1 MSRNMIVGQ
10 QPDAVEVGARLFMAG
25 GNAVDAAIGCA
36 FAQSVIDQMMCGI
49 GGYGVM
55 QVYAPQQKA
64 HEAITFL
71 AQAPAAVREGMWADL
86 LEYETRDGFGFVLK
100 GRVNEVGYQAVCT
113 PGSVRGFHNAHARY
127 GRLAW
132 KDVIRPAIR
141 LAAEGYRVQAFEHQY
156 RSVPDAIGRLD
167 TNTKLAFSKN
177 YRHLFFNGEGQP
189 RRGGDLVKNPD
200 LAGTLTLIAEQGP
213 DVFYTGAIAE
223 RIDADMRA
231 HGGFLAKSDLAEY
244 RVEVEAPVWGEYRG
258 LEIAAAPAPS
268 SGPALIRMLQTLEH
282 FDLRSLGH
290 NTPDYIRIVAEAMK
304 RAQAIKEEV
313 IGDPRQ
319 MEVPVEAI
327 VSKAAAAADAAAI
340 KRGEKAH
347 IERAK
352 LKEPAE
358 TTHLG
363 AIDRDGM
370 CVVLTHTN
378 GMQSGVISD
387 GLGFMYNGQIGSYD
401 PRPGRTQSL
410 VPGRRRVTSMAPS
423 ILFRDGKPYML
434 IGAPGGSNI
443 PMALLQAIVNVV
455 DFGMTVG
462 DAVSAPRFS
471 ATSDLVDVS
480 ARIPTYVCEAL
491 AKMGYGT
498 ARSAQS
504 YTNARVHAILIDG
517 DRIEGGADPAG
528 GGMALA
534 V

>member
-1 MSRNMIVGQ
+1 MPRNMIVGQ

-36 FAQSVIDQMMCGI
+36 FAQAVIDQMMCGI

-55 QVYAPQQKA
+55 QVLKPGAAAP
-64 HEAITFL
+64 EAISFL

-86 LEYETRDGFGFVLK
+86 LEFETRDGFGFVLE
-100 GRVNEVGYQAVCT
+100 GRINEVGYQSICT
-113 PGSVRGFHNAHARY
+113 PGSVLGFHTAHSRH

-132 KDVIRPAIR
+132 KDVIAPAIR
-141 LAAEGYRVQAFEHQY
+141 LAADGYRVQAFEFQY

-177 YRHLFFNGEGQP
+177 YRHLFFNAEGQP

-200 LAGTLTLIAEQGP
+200 LARTLTRIAEEGP
-213 DVFYTGAIAE
+213 DVFYTGAIADA
-223 RIDADMRA
+223 IDADMRA
-231 HGGFLAKSDLAEY
+231 HGGFLDKGDLADY
-244 RVEVEAPVWGEYRG
+244 RVEIEAPVWGEYRG

-268 SGPALIRMLQTLEH
+268 SGPALIRMLQILEH
-282 FDLRSLGH
+282 FDLKALGH
-290 NTPDYIRIVAEAMK
+290 NTPDYIRIVAETMK
-304 RAQAIKEEV
+304 RAQAIKEDV
-313 IGDPRQ
+313 IGDPRLVD
-319 MEVPVEAI
+319 VPTAAI
-327 VSKAAAAADAAAI
+327 VSKEAAEADAAAI

-347 IERAK
+347 IERAR

-358 TTHLG
+358 TTHLC
-363 AIDRDGM
+363 ALDADGM
-370 CVVLTHTN
+370 AVALTHTN

-401 PRPGRTQSL
+401 PRPGRMQSL
-410 VPGRRRVTSMAPS
+410 SPNRRRVTSMAPS
-423 ILFRDGKPYML
+423 ILFRDGKPYLL

-443 PMALLQAIVNVV
+443 PMALLQVIVNVV
-455 DFGMTVG
+455 DFGMTIG
-462 DAVSAPRFS
+462 DAVAAPRFS
-471 ATSDLVDVS
+471 ATSDIVDVS
-480 ARIPTYVCEAL
+480 ARIPTYTCEAL
-491 AKMGYGT
+491 GKMGYAT
-498 ARSAQS
+498 ARSSQS

-517 DRIEGGADPAG
+517 ERIEGGADPAG